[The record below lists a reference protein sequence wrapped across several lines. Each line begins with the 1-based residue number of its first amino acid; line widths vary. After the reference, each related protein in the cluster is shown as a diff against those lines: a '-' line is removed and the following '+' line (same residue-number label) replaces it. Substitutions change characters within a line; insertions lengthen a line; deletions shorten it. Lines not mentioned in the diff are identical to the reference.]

1 MGNSGEPYT
10 DSLPCHTDG
19 SNQRGIFY
27 YTTFIEGVNMAQED
41 VKDVDVWREGIQ
53 HDINEI
59 KQKQQQN
66 ESKLTDVISDVHK
79 LQVSDQLQNQEILT
93 LKESLRAIQD
103 DTSWIRRKITG
114 ALITAS
120 ITAVVAGI
128 IGVAIANI
136 F

>member
-1 MGNSGEPYT
+1 MCIKEEN
-10 DSLPCHTDG
+10 
-19 SNQRGIFY
+19 I
-27 YTTFIEGVNMAQED
+27 NM
-41 VKDVDVWREGIQ
+41 DVWRESIQ
-53 HDINEI
+53 QDINDI
-59 KQKQQQN
+59 KQRQQQN
-66 ESKLTDVISDVHK
+66 ESKMRNIESNIHK
-79 LQVSDQLQNQEILT
+79 LEVSDQLQNKEIES
-93 LKESLRAIQD
+93 LKETLRSIQD

>member
-1 MGNSGEPYT
+1 
-10 DSLPCHTDG
+10 
-19 SNQRGIFY
+19 
-27 YTTFIEGVNMAQED
+27 MAQED

>member
-1 MGNSGEPYT
+1 M
-10 DSLPCHTDG
+10 C
-19 SNQRGIFY
+19 
-27 YTTFIEGVNMAQED
+27 
-41 VKDVDVWREGIQ
+41 VKEENIDMNVWRESVQ
-53 HDINEI
+53 QDINNI
-59 KQKQQQN
+59 KQRQQQN
-66 ESKLTDVISDVHK
+66 ESKLRTIESNVHK
-79 LQVSDQLQNQEILT
+79 LEVSDQLQNKEIES
-93 LKESLRAIQD
+93 LKETLRSIQE